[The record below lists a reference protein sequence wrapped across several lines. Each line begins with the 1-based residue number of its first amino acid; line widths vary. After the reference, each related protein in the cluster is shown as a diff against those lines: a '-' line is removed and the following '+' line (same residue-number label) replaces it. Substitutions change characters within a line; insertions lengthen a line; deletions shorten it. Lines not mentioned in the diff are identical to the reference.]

1 MLLRTLASLALAS
14 FLCQTA
20 AYGQCKLEQGDFY
33 LLGSDPVTFYYDAEL
48 RDVAKSKAIEDID
61 EKTPDDS
68 PYYFLNPTVCG
79 EGKDRVV
86 RWPLR
91 NSHLS
96 VYFPFSRLGV
106 TLGIYA
112 RRRAE
117 EDLRAKEREKQTV
130 ASANLRRNGQ
140 KSLDEDIKRLKR
152 VLARQ

>member
-1 MLLRTLASLALAS
+1 MLLRTLASLGLAS

-20 AYGQCKLEQGDFY
+20 YGQCKVEQGEFY

-48 RDVAKSKAIEDID
+48 RDVAKAKVIENID

-68 PYYFLNPTVCG
+68 DYYFPNPTVCG

-106 TLGIYA
+106 TLGVYA

-117 EDLRAKEREKQTV
+117 EDLRAREREKRTTNY
-130 ASANLRRNGQ
+130 ANLRRNAE
-140 KSLDEDIKRLKR
+140 KSLDDDIKRLKR
-152 VLARQ
+152 VLARH

>member
-1 MLLRTLASLALAS
+1 MLLRTLAFVGLAS
-14 FLCQTA
+14 LLCQTG
-20 AYGQCKLEQGDFY
+20 YGQCKLEQGEFY

-61 EKTPDDS
+61 EKTADDS
-68 PYYFLNPTVCG
+68 PYYFPNPTVCG

-106 TLGIYA
+106 TLGVYA

-117 EDLRAKEREKQTV
+117 EDLRAKEREKQNM
-130 ASANLRRNGQ
+130 ASSNLRRNAQ
-140 KSLDEDIKRLKR
+140 KSLDDDIKRLKR

>member
-1 MLLRTLASLALAS
+1 MLLRTLASLGLAS
-14 FLCQTA
+14 FLCQT
-20 AYGQCKLEQGDFY
+20 AYGQCKLEQGEFY

-61 EKTPDDS
+61 EKTPGDS
-68 PYYFLNPTVCG
+68 PYYFPNPTVCG

-96 VYFPFSRLGV
+96 VYFPFSRLGA
-106 TLGIYA
+106 TLGLYS

-117 EDLRAKEREKQTV
+117 EDLRARELEKQTTTY
-130 ASANLRRNGQ
+130 ANLRRNAQ
-140 KSLDEDIKRLKR
+140 KSLDDAIKRLKR
-152 VLARQ
+152 VLARH